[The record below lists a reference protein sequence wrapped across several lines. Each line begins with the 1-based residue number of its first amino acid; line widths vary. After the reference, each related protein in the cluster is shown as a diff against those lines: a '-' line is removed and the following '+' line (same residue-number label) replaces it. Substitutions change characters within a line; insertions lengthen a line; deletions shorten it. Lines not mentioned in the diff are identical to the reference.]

1 VTGQAGLFLTTTA
14 FADGSVIPDKFTSRV
29 ASPASPKLEWTNV
42 PVGTAS
48 FALILH
54 DLDEAIHGT
63 SADVLHWLAFNIP
76 GSAREL
82 PEALPPTS
90 QLADGTIQAKNHNGG
105 IGYLGP
111 GAPAVGPLH
120 HYSFEL
126 FALNKK
132 LDLGTDATRADVL
145 EAIEGHILGKSVV
158 VGRSHL

>member
-1 VTGQAGLFLTTTA
+1 VTAHPGLFLTTTA
-14 FADGSVIPDKFTSRV
+14 FTDGAVIPDKFTSRV

-42 PVGTAS
+42 PAGTAS

-63 SADVLHWLAFNIP
+63 SADVLHWLAFNIS
-76 GSAREL
+76 GTAREL
-82 PEALPPTS
+82 PEGIPPTA
-90 QLADGTIQAKNHNGG
+90 QLADGSIQAKNHNGG

-132 LDLGTDATRADVL
+132 LDLGVDATRAHVL
-145 EAIEGHILGKSVV
+145 EAMEGHILGKSVV